1 MDFPDHPFW
10 DFSLEVYHREGVGAA
25 CLHLQ
30 ARHGIDVNVMLFCLW
45 LGHSGR
51 GVMTDEELRALRAAT
66 DQWHEV
72 VVRGLR
78 RIRVTLKD
86 EFPDTPEKL
95 RESLRGSIQ
104 AAEINSEHLEQLLL
118 AAAVDRPAAAEE
130 ASLEDR
136 AADSGRN
143 FGRYLDSLEIAFEPA
158 DSVHFAH
165 ILGQAFQ
172 GLTPGGALDI
182 AETLM

>member
-25 CLHLQ
+25 CIHLQ
-30 ARHGIDVNVMLFCLW
+30 VRHGIDVNVMLFCLW

-51 GVMTDEELRALRAAT
+51 GVMTEPELRALREAT
-66 DQWHEV
+66 DQWHDV

-78 RIRVTLKD
+78 RVRMVLKD
-86 EFPDTPEKL
+86 GFPETPDKL
-95 RESLRGSIQ
+95 RETLRGSIQ

-118 AAAVDRPAAAEE
+118 AEAVDRPAEAEG
-130 ASLEDR
+130 ASVEDR
-136 AADSGRN
+136 AADGGRN
-143 FGRYLDSLEIAFEPA
+143 FGRYLDSLEITFEPA
-158 DSVHFAH
+158 DSVQFAH
-165 ILGQAFQ
+165 ILGQAFE
-172 GLTPGGALDI
+172 GLGPKGALDI

>member
-51 GVMTDEELRALRAAT
+51 GVMTDEELGALRAAT
-66 DQWHEV
+66 DQWHDV

-78 RIRVTLKD
+78 KIRTSLK
-86 EFPDTPEKL
+86 EGFPETPEGL
-95 RESLRGSIQ
+95 RETLRGSIQ
-104 AAEINSEHLEQLLL
+104 TAEINSEHLEQLLL
-118 AAAVDRPAAAEE
+118 AGAVERPAAAEGGP
-130 ASLEDR
+130 LGDR
-136 AADSGRN
+136 AADGGRN
-143 FGRYLDSLEIAFEPA
+143 FGLYLDELGIAFEPS

-165 ILGQAFQ
+165 ILRQAFP
-172 GLTPGGALDI
+172 GLAPEAALDI

>member
-1 MDFPDHPFW
+1 LDFPDHPFW

-51 GVMTDEELRALRAAT
+51 GVMTDEELRALRTAT

-78 RIRVTLKD
+78 RVRTTLKD
-86 EFPDTPEKL
+86 GFPETPERL

-118 AAAVDRPAAAEE
+118 AGAVDRPVEAENAPLE
-130 ASLEDR
+130 AR
-136 AADSGRN
+136 AADGGRN
-143 FGRYLDSLEIAFEPA
+143 FERYLKSLEIAFDPA

-172 GLTPGGALDI
+172 GLAPEGALDI
-182 AETLM
+182 AENLM

>member
-30 ARHGIDVNVMLFCLW
+30 ARHGIDINVMLFCLW

-51 GVMTDEELRALRAAT
+51 GVMTDDELSALRAAT

-78 RIRVTLKD
+78 RIRTTLK
-86 EFPDTPEKL
+86 EGFPGTPDKL

-118 AAAVDRPAAAEE
+118 AGAVDRPAGAEG
-130 ASLEDR
+130 APMEDR
-136 AADSGRN
+136 AADGGRN
-143 FGRYLDSLEIAFEPA
+143 FGRYLDALGITFEPA

-172 GLTPGGALDI
+172 GLTPEGALDI

>member
-51 GVMTDEELRALRAAT
+51 GVMTDQDLRALRAAT

-78 RIRVTLKD
+78 KIRTSLKTGFQ
-86 EFPDTPEKL
+86 ETPEGL
-95 RESLRGSIQ
+95 RETLRGSIQ

-118 AAAVDRPAAAEE
+118 AAAVDRPAGAGDAPL
-130 ASLEDR
+130 ADR
-136 AADSGRN
+136 AADGGRN
-143 FGRYLDSLEIAFEPA
+143 FGLYLDSLEIAFQPA
-158 DSVHFAH
+158 DCVHFAH
-165 ILGQAFQ
+165 VLGQAF
-172 GLTPGGALDI
+172 PGIAPEAALDI